1 MIYTAGGS
9 RSLAASSPREPLT
22 TFLGI
27 TCQTTLL
34 TYPQFTGFALV
45 VRRAVFVERNLGSYQ
60 PILGAGSL
68 VMKPT
73 KYKPFS

>member
-9 RSLAASSPREPLT
+9 RSLAALSPRERLT
-22 TFLGI
+22 TFLHR
-27 TCQTTLL
+27 QTTLL

-68 VMKPT
+68 V
-73 KYKPFS
+73 